1 MRDGRASVGGYTHIK
16 LTDVEDSAR
25 KFGYEELMEVR
36 FAGGELNAH
45 DAGVSHHRVKP
56 GKRQGFGHKHE
67 DAEEIYV
74 VIAGS
79 GRVKLDEEILELSRL
94 DAVRVAPH
102 VTRQFEAGDEGL
114 EMIALGARHDGDGE
128 IIPGWWAD

>member
-1 MRDGRASVGGYTHIK
+1 LSDYTQIK
-16 LTDVEDSAR
+16 LTDVDDSAA
-25 KFGYEELMEVR
+25 KFGYDELMEVR
-36 FAGGELNAH
+36 FATKDLQAA

-56 GKRQGFGHKHE
+56 GKRQGFGHKHD

-79 GRVKLDEEILELSRL
+79 GRAKLDDEIIELERL
-94 DAVRVAPH
+94 DAVRVAPS

-128 IIPGWWAD
+128 IIPGWWSD